1 MRSSPVAKKSKPL
14 EDISKDENVQSNNQ
28 KTKKKGN
35 SKPLE
40 DIRLQD
46 SQPNLCTL
54 ILKSSG
60 QLNQGNMVYLSLIKK
75 SLDVNKLIFFT
86 DK

>member
-60 QLNQGNMVYLSLIKK
+60 QLNQ
-75 SLDVNKLIFFT
+75 
-86 DK
+86 